1 MLKVMRSGWRLS
13 VWLPALLLFAAAL
26 GAVAGAIEHLT
37 DKQLRADAFH
47 TATLWSRHVV
57 THVPDLDLAFSGD
70 IPSPQ
75 AQERLLALQDMADLA
90 QFKLLDSDG
99 RLLINSLSI
108 GSAPREV
115 EHDAGTTARA
125 LASAAAGAITL
136 NLQRGDGVIQPL
148 IYTQAYVP
156 VRLGPTLLGIAEL
169 TIDQAEVAKAT
180 RRSMQRVGLLASL
193 ALGCTVALG
202 SWLTSRRL
210 RQQRHAAE
218 RADYLVEHDLL
229 TGALNRGQFSTEL
242 QKACHSHSH
251 SKPEKGATE
260 GGLAVL
266 CIDLDHF
273 NQINERYGLGVGD
286 EVLRC
291 MALQLRG
298 VLRGQDLLA
307 RLSGDRFVV
316 LQRNAD
322 NRQDVAALAQR
333 VLDAVAQPQV
343 LPGST
348 QGGSPSTGQTLSL
361 TASVGA
367 ALLGSGG
374 ECADTLLH
382 NAEVALSDAK
392 SAGRANWRLY
402 DAELNRVQQERSS
415 LTQDLRE
422 ALTHGGL
429 QLHYQALFDA
439 RSSELCGYEALARW
453 PHPLRGFVPPGE
465 FIPLA
470 EESGLIAALGRWVLT
485 EACTEAA
492 RWPDPLT
499 VAVNL
504 SANQFRAG
512 PMLVAEVAQVLQQ
525 SGLPSH
531 RLELEITE
539 SLLMHDT
546 QEVLET
552 LRGLQA
558 LGTRIAMDDFGTG
571 FSSLSY
577 LWRFPFNK
585 LKIDRAFTQGLGQDE
600 KVDTIVRSIVALAH
614 LLKMRVN
621 AEGVETEA
629 QRQQLQALACDEL
642 QGFLLAR
649 PQPASK
655 LHHLSAVESSN
666 RNEER
671 ALA

>member
-1 MLKVMRSGWRLS
+1 M
-13 VWLPALLLFAAAL
+13 LLFVAAL
-26 GAVAGAIEHLT
+26 VTVASAIDHLT
-37 DKQLRADAFH
+37 EKQLKADALH
-47 TATLWSRHVV
+47 TATLWSRHIL

-75 AQERLLALQDMADLA
+75 AQERLLAMQDMADLA
-90 QFKLLDSDG
+90 QFKLLDHKG

-108 GSAPREV
+108 GTVPGAV

-125 LASAAAGAITL
+125 LASLAADAITL
-136 NLQRGDGVIQPL
+136 TVQYGDGAIKPL
-148 IYTQAYVP
+148 IYSQVYVP
-156 VRLGPTLLGIAEL
+156 VKLGPTLLGIAEL
-169 TIDQAEVAKAT
+169 TIDQAEVAKTT
-180 RRSMQRVGLLASL
+180 RHSMQRVGLLASL
-193 ALGCTVALG
+193 ALCGTVALG
-202 SWLTSRRL
+202 TWLASRRL

-229 TGALNRGQFSTEL
+229 TGALNRSQFSVEL
-242 QKACHSHSH
+242 QRACSAPGKAPS
-251 SKPEKGATE
+251 AAVD

-266 CIDLDHF
+266 CVDLDHF
-273 NQINERYGLGVGD
+273 NQINERYGLRVGD
-286 EVLRC
+286 ELLRRVAQQVRSVLR
-291 MALQLRG
+291 R
-298 VLRGQDLLA
+298 QDLLA
-307 RLSGDRFVV
+307 RLGGDRFVV

-322 NRQDVAALAQR
+322 SPHGAGALAQR
-333 VLDAVAQPQV
+333 ILNVVNQPQE
-343 LPGST
+343 LPEST
-348 QGGSPSTGQTLSL
+348 HNAGPDKARTLTL

-374 ECADTLLH
+374 DRADTLLH
-382 NAEVALSDAK
+382 NAEVALNDAK
-392 SAGRANWRLY
+392 AAGRACFRLY
-402 DAELNRVQQERSS
+402 DAELNRVQQQRSS

-422 ALTHGGL
+422 ALAQGGL

-439 RSSELCGYEALARW
+439 PTGQLCGYEALARW
-453 PHPLRGFVPPGE
+453 PHPLRGFVSPVE

-470 EESGLIAALGRWVLT
+470 EESGLIEALGRWVLV
-485 EACTEAA
+485 EACSEAA
-492 RWPDPLT
+492 QWPDPLT

-504 SANQFRAG
+504 SAHQFRAG
-512 PMLVAEVAQVLQQ
+512 PRLVAEVAQVLQQ
-525 SGLPSH
+525 TGLSAH

-585 LKIDRAFTQGLGQDE
+585 LKIDRTFTQGLGQDD

-621 AEGVETEA
+621 AEGVETDA
-629 QRQQLQALACDEL
+629 QRQQLRALACDEL

-649 PQPASK
+649 PQPASR
-655 LHHLSAVESSN
+655 LHHLAQAESAQETAV
-666 RNEER
+666 
-671 ALA
+671 AAVT